1 MGSRFFASVCLL
13 LAGWSFN
20 PAVYAASVSSALLE
34 AKKAADSKGFLFLT
48 SRDEIVAKAKQE
60 GTLRVISSLDAE
72 TFKPMMESF
81 SKKYPFIKIRMD
93 EIGGPEALQRFLLE
107 LKAGTVKDF
116 DTSEA
121 SSEFY
126 VENAAHAMKFD
137 LLGMAQQ
144 GVLEI
149 NPKMVDPD
157 YRNVVA
163 VASSICSIAYNKNR
177 LAPDAVPD
185 KWEDF
190 LKPELK
196 GRKFVAD
203 VRPQCMASLMAG
215 MGEEWVVKYA
225 RQIKDQQPVWIRG
238 NARAMGAIATGE
250 QPVHQMTFYNSCVEA
265 SRKDPT
271 KSLVC
276 KIIEPAPVYLRE
288 NQFVVKSGVHPH
300 AALLFIEHMAS
311 REGQKVIDDYEP
323 IKSSV
328 YTDGEVARLL
338 KGKKVSV
345 NDHRTFQNT
354 PKWMKMVVDAYGFPR
369 AEK

>member
-1 MGSRFFASVCLL
+1 MGMRFLVAVCLVVTCWML
-13 LAGWSFN
+13 NS
-20 PAVYAASVSSALLE
+20 AVYAASVNSAVLE
-34 AKKAADSKGFLFLT
+34 AKRAAETKGFFSLT

-60 GTLRVISSLDAE
+60 GTLRVISSLDAG

-81 SKKYPFIKIRMD
+81 SKKYPFIKIRID
-93 EIGGPEALQRFLLE
+93 EIAGPEALQRFLLE

-149 NPKMVDPD
+149 NPKMIDPE
-157 YRNVVA
+157 YRNVVS

-177 LAPDAVPD
+177 LSPDAVPD

-190 LKPELK
+190 LKPEFK

-250 QPVHQMTFYNSCVEA
+250 QPVHQ
-265 SRKDPT
+265 
-271 KSLVC
+271 
-276 KIIEPAPVYLRE
+276 
-288 NQFVVKSGVHPH
+288 
-300 AALLFIEHMAS
+300 
-311 REGQKVIDDYEP
+311 
-323 IKSSV
+323 
-328 YTDGEVARLL
+328 
-338 KGKKVSV
+338 
-345 NDHRTFQNT
+345 
-354 PKWMKMVVDAYGFPR
+354 
-369 AEK
+369 

>member
-1 MGSRFFASVCLL
+1 MGNRFFAFVCLF
-13 LAGWSFN
+13 LACCIFTPG
-20 PAVYAASVSSALLE
+20 VDAASVSSAVLE
-34 AKKAADSKGFLFLT
+34 AKKTAESKGFLFPT

-60 GTLRVISSLDAE
+60 GTLRVISSLDAV

-137 LLGMAQQ
+137 LLGMAQH

-149 NPKMVDPD
+149 NPKMVDPEH
-157 YRNVVA
+157 RSVVS
-163 VASSICSIAYNKNR
+163 VASSICSIAYNKSR
-177 LAPDAVPD
+177 LSGNAVPD

-190 LKPELK
+190 LKPEFK

-225 RQIKDQQPVWIRG
+225 RQIKDQEPVWIRG
-238 NARAMGAIATGE
+238 NARAMTAIATGE
-250 QPVHQMTFYNSCVEA
+250 QPLHQMTFYNSCVDT

-276 KIIEPAPVYLRE
+276 KLIEPAPVYLRE
-288 NQFVVKSGVHPH
+288 NQFVIKSALNPY

-328 YTDGEVARLL
+328 YTDGEVARLT

>member
-1 MGSRFFASVCLL
+1 MGNRFLAFVCVFLASWTFSTGVD
-13 LAGWSFN
+13 
-20 PAVYAASVSSALLE
+20 AASVNSAVLD
-34 AKKAADSKGFLFLT
+34 AKKAADSKGFIFLT

-60 GTLRVISSLDAE
+60 GTLRVISSLDGG

-149 NPKMVDPD
+149 NPKMVDPE
-157 YRNVVA
+157 YRNVVS

-177 LAPDAVPD
+177 LSPDAVPD

-190 LKPELK
+190 LKPEFK

-238 NARAMGAIATGE
+238 NARAMSAIATGE
-250 QPVHQMTFYNSCVEA
+250 QAVHQMTFYNSCVDT

-288 NQFVVKSGVHPH
+288 NQFVIKSALHPYS
-300 AALLFIEHMAS
+300 ALLFIEHMAS
-311 REGQKVIDDYEP
+311 REGQKVIDDFEP
-323 IKSSV
+323 IKSSI
-328 YTDGEVARLL
+328 YTDGEVARLT

-354 PKWMKMVVDAYGFPR
+354 PKWMKLVVDAYGFPR